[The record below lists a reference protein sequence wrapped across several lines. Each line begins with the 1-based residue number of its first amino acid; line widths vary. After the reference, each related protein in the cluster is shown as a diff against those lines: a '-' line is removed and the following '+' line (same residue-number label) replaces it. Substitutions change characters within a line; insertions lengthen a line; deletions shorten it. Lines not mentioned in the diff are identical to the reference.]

1 MGIRLKR
8 ETPFVAQAGPELL
21 DSNHLL
27 ALISK
32 VLGLKAFVTIPDRLV
47 LFYCSFV
54 IVWAQFMYILIY
66 NSHQNKTRG
75 PTSHKPF

>member
-1 MGIRLKR
+1 MGVEVRLMR
-8 ETPFVAQAGPELL
+8 ESPFVAQAGPELL

-32 VLGLKAFVTIPDRLV
+32 VLGLKAFVTMRDRLI

-54 IVWAQFMYILIY
+54 IVWAQFM
-66 NSHQNKTRG
+66 
-75 PTSHKPF
+75 